1 MKTNLK
7 RLTDVANQKKSIDD
21 ILNSALEQKCSLYL
35 NIKDNVTLSFNAIH
49 YVPNS
54 NGDYNKITS
63 ARNVSTLLLTQG
75 QKFMLSEKAIQ
86 AFTLHDIVEGEKL
99 SVVFSQQEG
108 LEINNTHLL
117 SSYSHRDV
125 FIEDSESESRAPY
138 IKLIESAIES
148 LKKTSKSKPNAKAIH
163 EWITSKLA
171 ENNSQYSE
179 YLEGITVF
187 DENKKSGDLDYDH
200 ELEPYSSTL
209 DSNIILKYDGKPVTR
224 KNFKNQV
231 AKLNSK

>member
-1 MKTNLK
+1 MMTNLK

-108 LEINNTHLL
+108 LEINNSHLL

-125 FIEDSESESRAPY
+125 FVEDSESESRAPY

-163 EWITSKLA
+163 EWLDMHEFESVAHAQDVATKWLWTY
-171 ENNSQYSE
+171 NNE
-179 YLEGITVF
+179 RPNTAIGGVPPRT
-187 DENKKSGDLDYDH
+187 
-200 ELEPYSSTL
+200 
-209 DSNIILKYDGKPVTR
+209 IL
-224 KNFKNQV
+224 Q
-231 AKLNSK
+231 AA